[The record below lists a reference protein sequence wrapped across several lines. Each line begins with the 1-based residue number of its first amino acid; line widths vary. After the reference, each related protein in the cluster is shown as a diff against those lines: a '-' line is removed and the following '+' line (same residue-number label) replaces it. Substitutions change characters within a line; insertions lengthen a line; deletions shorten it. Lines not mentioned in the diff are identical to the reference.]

1 MSVPRKENP
10 NQYGIYYC
18 LAKGGE
24 SEKRWETVKN
34 MKRMCMHG
42 ALLGY
47 KNTRGSRAVGTAGL
61 PHRLPLSPLKA

>member
-10 NQYGIYYC
+10 NPYGIYYC
-18 LAKGGE
+18 LGKGGE
-24 SEKRWETVKN
+24 SEKRWGTGKK
-34 MKRMCMHG
+34 MWMHG

-47 KNTRGSRAVGTAGL
+47 KNPHRSRAVGTAGL